1 METVSLDLALTD
13 DAAATLAEALL
24 YAKWVERE
32 SFVFQLP
39 RDWLWLEAADVISRP
54 CAALPAGCG

>member
-32 SFVFQLP
+32 RFVFQLP